1 MYNMAKIT
9 GIRVSKKCLVI
20 VKIIQ
25 NSITL
30 IIYHSNNYDKI
41 TRNQYFCI
49 FLKVFFSV
57 QCPPVGLEGLVI
69 YSLLLNPRDKISD

>member
-9 GIRVSKKCLVI
+9 GIRVSKKRLVI

-41 TRNQYFCI
+41 NKNQYFCI
-49 FLKVFFSV
+49 FLKVFFPV
-57 QCPPVGLEGLVI
+57 QCSLVDG
-69 YSLLLNPRDKISD
+69 SQSFDKSYY